1 MIGGLEGRRDPAVL
15 PAVKKAAASGPAE
28 VRLAAIRVLGEL
40 ADPSSVPV
48 LLDAFAAPEPALA
61 EAAQA
66 SLAKLAGPGIDAAI
80 AAELD
85 RANPKT
91 RIALL
96 DVVARRRIVA
106 ATAAALK
113 AADDPQPEVR
123 LAAIHALGR
132 IIGQQEFPALVARLL
147 AAKNADEIKLLKEA
161 LQAACSRI
169 SDRDACTERLAELA
183 EWRVRRGPL
192 RR

>member
-1 MIGGLEGRRDPAVL
+1 ML
-15 PAVKKAAASGPAE
+15 PAVQKAAASGPAE
-28 VRLAAIRVLGEL
+28 VRLAAIRALGEL

-48 LLDAFAAPEPALA
+48 LLEAFAAAEPALA
-61 EAAQA
+61 ETAQA
-66 SLAKLAGPGIDAAI
+66 SLAKLAGPGVDAAI

-91 RIALL
+91 RLALL
-96 DVVARRRIVA
+96 DVVARRRIAPPLA
-106 ATAAALK
+106 AVLK

-123 LAAIHALGR
+123 LAAIRALGR

-147 AAKNADEIKLLKEA
+147 AAKNADEIKLLQEA

-169 SDRDACTERLAELA
+169 SDRDACASGWPA
-183 EWRVRRGPL
+183 C
-192 RR
+192 